1 MMISLTW
8 PNPVKSAIQI
18 LEQRFSSIDDNLS
31 LQSLHDIQSM
41 VEAKSN
47 ALAQPCTNINSKE
60 NFYDINDTRLHLW

>member
-18 LEQRFSSIDDNLS
+18 LEQRFSSIDDHLS

-47 ALAQPCTNINSKE
+47 ALAQPCININSKE